1 MRQSHA
7 NWDSMVYPN
16 WCNRIW
22 CIHEC
27 HGRAAMSQMATVC
40 NDWCEHLI
48 YQYFSIA
55 MAIWMCPMWLAFRML
70 ELKRFHWLAIHPNHR
85 WALLWFFSPS
95 SSFPCELLCVWKRN
109 EKWKWFHY
117 FFVGRK
123 HRLKL
128 CVFIAVNDKV
138 LRLGFEK
145 KSQKIQKNRKKY
157 AILNQK
163 MMKII

>member
-70 ELKRFHWLAIHPNHR
+70 ELKRFHWLVIRPNHR

-95 SSFPCELLCVWKRN
+95 SSFPCELLCVWEREMRN
-109 EKWKWFHY
+109 ENGFIISLSVESIVWN
-117 FFVGRK
+117 
-123 HRLKL
+123 
-128 CVFIAVNDKV
+128 CVCL
-138 LRLGFEK
+138 LRSTIRF
-145 KSQKIQKNRKKY
+145 
-157 AILNQK
+157 
-163 MMKII
+163 